1 MGSLRDDIAR
11 ERISILLSLASEMWG
26 KDQGLSRNYV
36 KRAFDIKK
44 KFRVRISREEKFSF
58 CRKCLSP
65 LIPGKT
71 VSIAFDRRNKRVVY
85 SCKICNNQSAFKY
98 KD

>member
-44 KFRVRISREEKFSF
+44 KFRVKISRETKFSF
-58 CRKCLSP
+58 CRKCLCP
-65 LIPGKT
+65 WIPGKT
-71 VSIAFDRRNKRVVY
+71 VSVTFDKRNKRVVY
-85 SCKICNNQSAFKY
+85 SCKMCDKQSAFKY
-98 KD
+98 KT